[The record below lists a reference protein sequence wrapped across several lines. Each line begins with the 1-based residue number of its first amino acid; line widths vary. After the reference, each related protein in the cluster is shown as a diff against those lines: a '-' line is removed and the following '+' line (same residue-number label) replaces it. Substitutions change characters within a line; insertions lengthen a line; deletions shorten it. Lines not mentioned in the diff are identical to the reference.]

1 MKYKVFLLSHPA
13 LACKG
18 WSAPANRGWT
28 RYLLLFSALYLISA
42 AYSFTFAEDNK
53 YLRRISDDIHS
64 KDEVRSIQALE
75 QLIEYQSITPTLE
88 AIKLIFSVT
97 ETPSDSIRLKIEKSV
112 SHIKINYEII
122 KWFEDD
128 AISSPNSRIRLLALR
143 IIGANLTEEY
153 PGIMTSLN
161 LLNKFIYDP
170 EEQIRIETVKYLSQ
184 INDTATITL
193 LSVSINDGS
202 YMVRNLVLDALKK
215 YLYSPVVLDILLKK
229 YPSESSLTLQFKIEE
244 VIISTVDNCISGT
257 DIMLSSLKSES
268 PEIRALAGRVIGNSS
283 FIRTA
288 NPDEREKYIEGLSD
302 FRYDDTEDIIAS
314 RIWSLMKL
322 CPDPRAGVT
331 ELYKKVIF
339 DSQYPVSTRLFA
351 LDSFYNS
358 ASPEDRKYVSS
369 RYQSISNTQITD
381 TSIDW
386 QLKSYWHSLID
397 ENKID
402 PFKKSTKD
410 FFCNRVEPL
419 KTEALL
425 KYGGDKETE
434 SAVKLG
440 LKYLMRTQEKD
451 GSWNCA
457 KYNPW
462 HDKSPLPFFTNEDEL
477 VDVSVTG
484 LNILCFLGSG
494 STHKSGPYQEVIMKG
509 LEYIRSAQDKTGVI
523 NIPKGHVHTER
534 CLVQGEDHGVLPRR
548 YNHNI
553 STLVLV
559 ETYAMTGDEVIKDA
573 AQRALEH
580 SRNTPEQGFPWSFYL
595 EKTDMGP
602 SIFYILALKI
612 AQQTDLIVSPKE
624 IENVKVYLNRLT
636 DKTSGRII
644 HICPI
649 PICFGG
655 MDSTATGLFGNIL
668 MKTDNSIITKTA
680 DWLKKYPPVWAP
692 FYQFNQIYPNL
703 LFLEEN
709 IVNEWQWYYQ
719 TLAFRQIGGD
729 YWNKWNEKH
738 KEILLKYQRKGGLL
752 DGSWDPEGPWATIGG
767 RLYSTAF
774 SILSLQA
781 YYSYSF
787 PP

>member
-1 MKYKVFLLSHPA
+1 MKYNLKKIFILCILCA
-13 LACKG
+13 
-18 WSAPANRGWT
+18 SAVNIG
-28 RYLLLFSALYLISA
+28 YG
-42 AYSFTFAEDNK
+42 DK
-53 YLRRISDDIHS
+53 YLDDLAESLHS
-64 KDEVRSIQALE
+64 PDESKVCVALE
-75 QLIEYQSITPTLE
+75 QLVKYQSSTPSLQG
-88 AIKLIFSVT
+88 IKLLFSLASS
-97 ETPSDSIRLKIEKSV
+97 PSTAIQESLDKSIPRLKITD
-112 SHIKINYEII
+112 EII
-122 KWFEDD
+122 RWFEDD
-128 AISSPNSRIRLLALR
+128 AISSPNSLIRLLALR

-153 PGIMTSLN
+153 PGTITSLN

-170 EEQIRIETVKYLSQ
+170 EEQIRIETIKYLSQ
-184 INDTATITL
+184 INDTATIPL
-193 LSVSINDGS
+193 LSISINDGS
-202 YMVRNLVLDALKK
+202 YMVRNLVLDAFKK

-229 YPSESSLTLQFKIEE
+229 YPSESSLTLQFKMEE

-268 PEIRALAGRVIGNSS
+268 PEIRALACRVIGKSLL
-283 FIRTA
+283 IRNA
-288 NPDEREKYIEGLSD
+288 NPDEKEKYIKALID
-302 FRYDDTEDIIAS
+302 FQSNDENEDVLAS
-314 RIWSLMKL
+314 IIWSLRKL
-322 CPDPRAGVT
+322 YASPFGIASSS
-331 ELYKKVIF
+331 LWQYL
-339 DSQYPVSTRLFA
+339 DSALKFNDKTIVGLQYPISTRLLA
-351 LDSFYNS
+351 LDSFS
-358 ASPEDRKYVSS
+358 SS
-369 RYQSISNTQITD
+369 REIFGDSLKPLLESVK
-381 TSIDW
+381 SDW
-386 QLKSYWHSLID
+386 RLKSYWYSLMAKSIPMG
-397 ENKID
+397 IGT
-402 PFKKSTKD
+402 PFRY
-410 FFCNRVEPL
+410 RVEPL

-425 KYGGDKETE
+425 KYGGGKETE
-434 SAVKLG
+434 SAVEMG

-494 STHKSGPYQEVIMKG
+494 STHKYGPYQQVIMKG

-534 CLVQGEDHGVLPRR
+534 CLVQGEDHGILPRR

-559 ETYAMTGDEVIKDA
+559 ETYAMTGDEIIKDA

-580 SRNTPEQGFPWSFYL
+580 SRNTPEPGFPWSFYL
-595 EKTDMGP
+595 EKTDVGP

-624 IENVKVYLNRLT
+624 IENVKIYLDRLT
-636 DKTSGRII
+636 DKASGRII

-655 MDSTATGLFGNIL
+655 MDSTATGLFANIL
-668 MKTDNSIITKTA
+668 MKADNPMNTKTA

-752 DGSWDPEGPWATIGG
+752 DGSWDPEGPWATVGG

>member
-1 MKYKVFLLSHPA
+1 MKYNLKKIFILCILCA
-13 LACKG
+13 
-18 WSAPANRGWT
+18 SAVNIG
-28 RYLLLFSALYLISA
+28 YG
-42 AYSFTFAEDNK
+42 DK
-53 YLRRISDDIHS
+53 YLDNLAESLHS
-64 KDEVRSIQALE
+64 PDESKVCVALE
-75 QLIEYQSITPTLE
+75 QLVKYQSSAPSLQG
-88 AIKLIFSVT
+88 IKLLFSLASS
-97 ETPSDSIRLKIEKSV
+97 PSTAIQESLDKSIPRLKITD
-112 SHIKINYEII
+112 EII
-122 KWFEDD
+122 RWFEDD
-128 AISSPNSRIRLLALR
+128 AISSPNSLIRLIALR

-153 PGIMTSLN
+153 PGTMTSLN

-170 EEQIRIETVKYLSQ
+170 EEQIRIETIKYLSQ
-184 INDTATITL
+184 INDTATIPL
-193 LSVSINDGS
+193 LSISINDGS

-229 YPSESSLTLQFKIEE
+229 YPSESSLTLQFKMEE
-244 VIISTVDNCISGT
+244 VIISTVDTRLTIPFGQGCISGT
-257 DIMLSSLKSES
+257 DIMLTSLKSES

-283 FIRTA
+283 SIRTA
-288 NPDEREKYIEGLSD
+288 NHDEKEKYIKGLSN

-314 RIWSLMKL
+314 RIWSLMRL
-322 CPDPRAGVT
+322 CPAPRADVT

-351 LDSFYNS
+351 LDSFYNL
-358 ASPEDRKYVSS
+358 ASPEDRQYVSS

-386 QLKSYWHSLID
+386 RLKSYWRSLMAKSIPMG
-397 ENKID
+397 IGT
-402 PFKKSTKD
+402 PFE
-410 FFCNRVEPL
+410 CRLEPL

-425 KYGGDKETE
+425 KYGGGKETE
-434 SAVKLG
+434 SAVEMG

-494 STHKSGPYQEVIMKG
+494 STHKYGPYQEVIMKG

-523 NIPKGHVHTER
+523 NIPKGHVHNER
-534 CLVQGEDHGVLPRR
+534 CLVQGEDHGILPRR

-559 ETYAMTGDEVIKDA
+559 ETYAMTGDEIIKDA

-595 EKTDMGP
+595 EKTDVGP

-624 IENVKVYLNRLT
+624 IENVKVYLDRLT
-636 DKTSGRII
+636 DKASGRII

-655 MDSTATGLFGNIL
+655 MDSTATGLFANIL
-668 MKTDNSIITKTA
+668 MKAGNPMNTKTA

-692 FYQFNQIYPNL
+692 FYQFNRIYPNL

-752 DGSWDPEGPWATIGG
+752 DGSWDPEGPWATVGG